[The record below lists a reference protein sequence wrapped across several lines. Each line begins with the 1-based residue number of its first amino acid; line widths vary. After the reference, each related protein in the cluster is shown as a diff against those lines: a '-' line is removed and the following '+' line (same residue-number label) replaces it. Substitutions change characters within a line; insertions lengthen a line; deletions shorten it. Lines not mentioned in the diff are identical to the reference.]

1 MNDSGPTLPASQ
13 QEVSYKSEE
22 PIIKPDPIQKFT
34 ITPEVA
40 NIVSFQAD
48 KQIIDPD
55 PIQKFTITP
64 EVANIVSFQTDKQII
79 DPDPIQKFT
88 ITPEVANNVS
98 FKTDEQIIDPGPIQN
113 CSIMTPEAARN
124 EIEKSPKKVC
134 VKSEPN
140 NQSDYSLQCLLC
152 ERTYSSKKIL
162 NQHNRMS
169 RFLFNYF
176 GDLGCAIHQIYAIV
190 L

>member
-64 EVANIVSFQTDKQII
+64 EVAN
-79 DPDPIQKFT
+79 
-88 ITPEVANNVS
+88 NVS
-98 FKTDEQIIDPGPIQN
+98 FKTDEQIIDSGPIQK

-124 EIEKSPKKVC
+124 EIENSPTKVC

-190 L
+190 P

>member
-64 EVANIVSFQTDKQII
+64 EVAN
-79 DPDPIQKFT
+79 
-88 ITPEVANNVS
+88 NVS
-98 FKTDEQIIDPGPIQN
+98 FKTDEQIIDSGPIQK

-124 EIEKSPKKVC
+124 EIENSPTKVC

-169 RFLFNYF
+169 RFY
-176 GDLGCAIHQIYAIV
+176 
-190 L
+190 